1 MAWRNRDETRELAG
15 IQLAHQATASLA
27 GLMAERNMTRSQL
40 AELMGVSLGRVSQIL
55 SGDEN
60 LTLKSLASIASSMD
74 ASVEVRFFDAPLT
87 GQPDHNEEGV
97 PGGPVRPYA
106 PSGR

>member
-15 IQLAHQATASLA
+15 IQLTHQATASLA
-27 GLMAERNMTRSQL
+27 GLLAERNVTRGQL
-40 AELMGVSLGRVSQIL
+40 AQLMGVSAGRVSQIL

-60 LTLKSLASIASSMD
+60 LTLKSLASIASSLD
-74 ASVEVRFFDAPLT
+74 ASVEVRFFDAPLA
-87 GQPDHNEEGV
+87 GQPDRNEAGV
-97 PGGPVRPYA
+97 PGGPAQPYV